1 MIIMKCD
8 RCGKTYV
15 TNHNKHVEHDGNHT
29 LTGLYLTRFSEEPS
43 KHIDLCDECIRDLC
57 AFLDDCADVN
67 RYCEHDIA
75 TVNGK
80 GETYKGEFDDELE

>member
-15 TNHNKHVEHDGNHT
+15 ANHNKHVEHDGDHT
-29 LTGLYLTRFSEEPS
+29 ITGLFLTRFGEEPS
-43 KHIDLCDECIRDLC
+43 RHIDLCDDCIAELN
-57 AFLDDCADVN
+57 AFLDDGAGVN
-67 RYCEHDIA
+67 RY
-75 TVNGK
+75 GK